1 MMANAIGIDLGTV
14 YSCVAVCRNSNVDI
28 IASEQGN
35 GTTPSVVAFSGN
47 DILVGESAKN
57 QKVKNYANTI
67 FGEHCIKTV
76 SVLYIFLSPVTHL
89 CRCQAN
95 DRSSVHGTF
104 R

>member
-1 MMANAIGIDLGTV
+1 MMASAIGIDLGTV
-14 YSCVAVCRNSNVDI
+14 YSCVAVCQNSNVQI
-28 IASEQGN
+28 IANEQGN

-67 FGEHCIKTV
+67 FGEYFIRNV
-76 SVLYIFLSPVTHL
+76 SVLYILYHPRNSN
-89 CRCQAN
+89 RCQAN
-95 DRSSVHGTF
+95 DRSSVHGAI